1 MYQAFIFDLD
11 GTLVDSIPSIR
22 QSWQEWCHVTNVD
35 YLAVKKANS
44 GSKAADTIIKVAPY
58 LDVEQEVARL
68 EKIECSKVVNIKEI
82 PGALSFISKLPQE
95 CWAVATSG
103 SLLTAQPRL
112 AMCQFPEPAVLITA
126 EQVDN
131 GKPHPESFIR
141 AASAMG
147 VKCSDCL
154 AFEDAPNG
162 VTAALSAGCD
172 VIVIGDRCNNI
183 KHPNI
188 VARVDNFEQL
198 TLKKDHYW
206 QVEKLKHN

>member
-22 QSWQEWCHVTNVD
+22 QSWQEWCQVTNVD
-35 YLAVKKANS
+35 YHAVRKANT
-44 GSKAADTIIKVAPY
+44 GSRAADTITKVAPY
-58 LDVEQEVARL
+58 LDIEQEVSRL
-68 EKIECSKVVNIKEI
+68 EQIECSKVTQLKEI
-82 PGALSFISKLPQE
+82 PGALSFISKLPKE

-112 AMCQFPEPAVLITA
+112 AACQFPEPAALITA
-126 EQVDN
+126 DQVDN
-131 GKPHPESFIR
+131 GKPHPESFLR

-162 VTAALSAGCD
+162 VRAALSAGCD
-172 VIVIGDRCNNI
+172 VIVIGDRCDDI

-188 VARVDNFEQL
+188 VARVDNFEL
-198 TLKKDHYW
+198 LKLKKERYW
-206 QVEKLKHN
+206 QIEHIEP